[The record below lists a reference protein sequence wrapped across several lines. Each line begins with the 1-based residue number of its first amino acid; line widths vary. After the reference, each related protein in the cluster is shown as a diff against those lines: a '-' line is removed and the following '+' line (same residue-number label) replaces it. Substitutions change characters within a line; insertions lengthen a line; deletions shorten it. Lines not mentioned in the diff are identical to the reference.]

1 MENVNKWL
9 IIGFGAIWTLLVLFS
24 YLGFHPYYGLVIQD
38 LPNVGILV
46 VLGLLSG
53 GAWWMLKSRKTPI
66 RGWMIYAFVLLLEMV
81 IFLMYSS
88 REKIFSDNVASHIP
102 YFLGFNLFI
111 HSAVAY
117 LFLVQI
123 AIGDS
128 LMRILPTRVQKEN
141 AVVINLAVGLSIT
154 GFVLVILGLV
164 GGLNVWVLWALTLVP
179 VAFRYRMLIEVLKQF
194 FWVPIKKGVT
204 SGWGIIPIMM
214 LLIAVAFNQIS
225 ALKAFPTG
233 FDAVSLYMNRSHLIA
248 QYGGL
253 IAGGQADGWPLWTSL
268 GELMFQSVSVSI
280 MLSHSAMLLCLFA
293 FYRLARMVLTKQSS
307 WLAVAVF
314 YINPAFSFHAAHDAK
329 VDLGFLFILL
339 TTILLLLDLRQ
350 QSRAQQAENP
360 TDQNGAAL
368 SWMPWVMAGWLSGYA
383 FGIKYTAIMFMIGL
397 MAMLFRWQ
405 WGWRGA
411 AGLFFT
417 TLGGLFLV
425 GIDQFG
431 YMELGDTPPST
442 FAIIGFG
449 LGLPLLVWAAIRRPK
464 VMASMGI
471 AIGCFSLAALM
482 SFSPWMIKNA
492 SEHESV
498 SVNNLLVGMAPT
510 ALLDPNLDVKGEL
523 SMVEFQKR
531 VLYNSLENMG
541 LQLNPEQRQRSEEI
555 LIQIIIGETDTS
567 SVEAQ
572 SQFARN
578 QIMLNVLTPEQR
590 QIAEASINQF
600 GLDYSA
606 MEEDISMGCELII
619 ESLKRRGITLS
630 NDQKDLVVSLLRG
643 NDVMVEDMTERR
655 TRLAALRQDI
665 FNTVLTREQF
675 ETATGQK
682 QGALAQAFGKHPVK
696 ASFFGGTKREE
707 IRRYLGFEAGAP
719 LYFSVPYDLTMNTNI
734 PFSRYLDISF
744 LFLLLLPFMFFGRS
758 WYRNLIVAIGFLGFW
773 LISVLSLY
781 PMDTRLDPTALNGSI
796 LAQMGQPL
804 SGLAALP
811 GMLFIPLQTLLV
823 RLGNSL
829 NVLNQWLSDWSF
841 LQTYIVVLALFAVAA
856 WVLREKISRLP
867 EALGSFLVFALAFGG
882 LWFFFSNA
890 IVWYGF
896 ILFMVG
902 FLLIIW
908 LTDHISEWYPELSKN
923 LLTKWWRIAVGTSMV
938 LCMSLFLVSATQNQA
953 GARLIFQSPFLQY
966 ASSDMTAEKSLGMFR
981 PYMAEAIEK
990 MNEDPSTKIYRIGT
1004 HLNYHILQNDKR
1016 VLEDNQLGI
1025 YMDLS
1030 KKMLDKDDFLR
1041 KLIDNGFK
1049 YVLYNVNLAGT
1060 DLTPEQT
1067 LAKKANEVLM
1077 LLFDSPLATPIFT
1090 DNFIEDP
1097 AVPSTKVGDK
1107 VWPGKPGLGGKTTVP
1122 GTFILFE
1129 LATKEG
1135 N

>member
-9 IIGFGAIWTLLVLFS
+9 IIGFGAIWTILVLFS
-24 YLGFHPYYGLVIQD
+24 YWGFHPYYGLVIQD
-38 LPNVGILV
+38 LPNVSILV
-46 VLGLLSG
+46 VLVGLAC
-53 GAWWMLKSRKTPI
+53 GAWWILRSRKTPV
-66 RGWMIYAFVLLLEMV
+66 RGWMIYAFVLFLEMV
-81 IFLMYSS
+81 IFLMYAS
-88 REKIFSDNVASHIP
+88 REKVFSDSAATHIP

-128 LMRILPTRVQKEN
+128 LMRLLPSGIRKEN
-141 AVVINLAVGLSIT
+141 TMVINLAVGLSVT
-154 GFVLVILGLV
+154 GFVLVILGML
-164 GGLNVWVLWALTLVP
+164 GGLNTWVLWGLTLLP
-179 VAFRYRMLIEVLKQF
+179 VALRYRMVMDVLKQF
-194 FWVPIKKGVT
+194 FWAPIKKGVT

-214 LLIAVAFNQIS
+214 LLIAVAFNQVT
-225 ALKAFPTG
+225 ALKAFPIG

-280 MLSHSAMLLCLFA
+280 MLSHSAMLLCVFA
-293 FYRLARMVLTKQSS
+293 FYRLARTVLNKQSS
-307 WLAVAVF
+307 WLAVALF
-314 YINPAFSFHAAHDAK
+314 YVNPAFSFHAAHDAK

-339 TTILLLLDLRQ
+339 TAILLLLDMRQ
-350 QSRAQQAENP
+350 PA
-360 TDQNGAAL
+360 GAPEDASGSNQKGASPQWL
-368 SWMPWVMAGWLSGYA
+368 PWILAGWLSGYA
-383 FGIKYTAIMFMIGL
+383 FGIKYTAVMFMIGL

-417 TLGGLFLV
+417 ALGGLFLV

-431 YMELGDTPPST
+431 YMELGDTPPT
-442 FAIIGFG
+442 IFAMIGFG
-449 LGLPLLVWAAIRRPK
+449 LGLPLLVWAAIRSPK
-464 VMASMGI
+464 GLAPIGM
-471 AIGCFSLAALM
+471 AIGGFALAALL
-482 SFSPWMIKNA
+482 SFSPWMVKNV
-492 SEHESV
+492 SEHQTV
-498 SVNNLLVGMAPT
+498 SVNNLLVGRNPT
-510 ALLDPNLDVKGEL
+510 ALLDANLDDKGEE

-531 VLYNSLENMG
+531 VLYSSLENMG
-541 LQLNPEQRQRSEEI
+541 VQLNAQQRQISDQI
-555 LIQIIIGETDTS
+555 LTQTITGKTDSS

-572 SQFARN
+572 SQLARD
-578 QIMLNVLTPEQR
+578 QIIQNVLTPEQR
-590 QIAEASINQF
+590 QISESSINQF
-600 GLDYSA
+600 GLDYDA

-619 ESLKRRGITLS
+619 ESLKRRGISLDS
-630 NDQKDLVVSLLRG
+630 EQKNKVVSLLRG
-643 NDVMVEDMTERR
+643 NDVMVEDQMERR
-655 TRLAALRQDI
+655 KRLATLRQDI
-665 FNTVLTREQF
+665 FNTVLTSEQY
-675 ETATGQK
+675 EAATGKK
-682 QGALAQAFGKHPVK
+682 QGALAQALGKHPVK

-719 LYFSVPYDLTMNTNI
+719 LYFSVPYDMTMNMNI

-744 LFLLLLPFMFFGRS
+744 LFLLLLPFLFFGRT
-758 WYRNLIVAIGFLGFW
+758 WYRNVIVALGFLGLW

-781 PMDTRLDPTALNGSI
+781 PLDTRLDPALLHDSI
-796 LAQMGQPL
+796 LRQMGEPL

-811 GMLFIPLQTLLV
+811 GMIFIPLQTMLV
-823 RLGNSL
+823 SLGNSL
-829 NVLNQWLSDWSF
+829 NALYQWMADWSF
-841 LQTYIVVLALFAVAA
+841 LQTYIIILVLFGLAA
-856 WVLREKISRLP
+856 WLMREKIARLP
-867 EALGSFLVFALAFGG
+867 EAFGNFFVITLAFGG
-882 LWFFFSNA
+882 LWFFFSNT
-890 IVWYGF
+890 IIWYGF
-896 ILFMVG
+896 ILFMMG

-908 LTDHISEWYPELSKN
+908 LTDHLHEWYPELPKA

-938 LCMSLFLVSATQNQA
+938 LCLSLFLVSATQNQD

-966 ASSDMTAEKSLGMFR
+966 ASSNMTAEKSLGLFR
-981 PYMAEAIEK
+981 PYMAEAIQK

-1025 YMDLS
+1025 YMELS
-1030 KKMLDKDDFLR
+1030 KKMTDKNDFIR

-1067 LAKKANEVLM
+1067 LAKKADEVLM
-1077 LLFDSPLATPIFT
+1077 LLFDSPLATPIYT

-1097 AVPSTKVGDK
+1097 AVPTTKVGDK

-1129 LATKEG
+1129 LATKME